1 MKLLTF
7 LTFVCIVLFVVSFS
21 PVSFARMSG
30 MPGGFGNIREAT
42 SEDQDI
48 LHSVVEEL
56 RTAHG
61 LSCDEYHVLQVST
74 QVVAG
79 VNYLMKVK
87 CDNDRYFHVKIAKP
101 LPHTGRPN
109 FVLAV
114 NTDSSLTADS
124 PLAPF
129 E

>member
-1 MKLLTF
+1 MRFLSLLTF
-7 LTFVCIVLFVVSFS
+7 LCVVLLVVSFS
-21 PVSFARMSG
+21 PVTFARMSG
-30 MPGGFGNIREAT
+30 MPGGFGHVREAT
-42 SEDQDI
+42 ADDQDV
-48 LHSVVEEL
+48 LLSVVEEL

-61 LSCDEYHVLQVST
+61 LSCDEYHAVKVST

-79 VNYLMKVK
+79 VNYLMKVRCGSDK
-87 CDNDRYFHVKIAKP
+87 YFHVKIAKP

-114 NTDSSLTADS
+114 NTDESLTSES
-124 PLAPF
+124 PLVPF

>member
-1 MKLLTF
+1 MRYFALLTF
-7 LTFVCIVLFVVSFS
+7 ICVLLFFVSFS
-21 PVSFARMSG
+21 PVTLARMSG
-30 MPGGFGNIREAT
+30 MPGGFGNVREAT
-42 SEDQDI
+42 SEDQEV
-48 LHSVVEEL
+48 LQSVVEEL
-56 RTAHG
+56 RTAHS
-61 LSCDEYHVLQVST
+61 LSCDEFLALQVTT

-79 VNYLMKVK
+79 INYLMKVQCGDK
-87 CDNDRYFHVKIAKP
+87 YFHVKIAKP

>member
-1 MKLLTF
+1 MRAF
-7 LTFVCIVLFVVSFS
+7 AFFIVLCIFLFVSSFS
-21 PVSFARMSG
+21 PVAFARMSG
-30 MPGGFGNIREAT
+30 MPGGFGTVREAT
-42 SEDQDI
+42 GEDQDI
-48 LHSVVEEL
+48 LLSVVDEL
-56 RTAHG
+56 RSAHS
-61 LSCDEYHVLQVST
+61 LSCDEFHAVQVST

-87 CDNDRYFHVKIAKP
+87 CGEDKYFHVKIAKP

-114 NTDSSLTADS
+114 NTDSSLNAES
-124 PLAPF
+124 PLTPF